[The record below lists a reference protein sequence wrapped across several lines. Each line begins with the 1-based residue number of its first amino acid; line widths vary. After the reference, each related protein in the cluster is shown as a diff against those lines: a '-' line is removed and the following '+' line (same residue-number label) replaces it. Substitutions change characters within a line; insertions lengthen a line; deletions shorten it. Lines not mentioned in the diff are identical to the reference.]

1 MSRQRPS
8 LPNLRSLPNMKL
20 NDQLLTNLCQIALM
34 EDVGAGDVTTQA
46 IIPKNM
52 TVTAY
57 FTSRQDCVCCGLP
70 LVERVYALLDRNVEL
85 ECHVKDGDYCLQG
98 TRLATVSG
106 PAQAILTGE
115 RVALNYLQHLSG
127 IATITH
133 RYVEALGDS
142 TTQILDTRKTTP
154 GLRFLE
160 KYAVSCGGGTNHRIG
175 LFDMFMIKDN
185 HRELAKYAGS
195 DSIAHAVAKCR
206 EHDKKMAIEVE
217 ADTLDDV
224 KEAVKAGAD
233 VVMFDNMSNEE
244 MVEALKITKGH
255 CKTEA
260 SGGITLERIPS
271 LANLGLDFISVGAL
285 THSAPSIDI
294 GLDM

>member
-1 MSRQRPS
+1 
-8 LPNLRSLPNMKL
+8 MKL

-57 FTSRQDCVCCGLP
+57 FTTRQDCVCCGLP
-70 LVERVYALLDRNVEL
+70 VVEKVYAILDRNVEL
-85 ECHVKDGDYCLQG
+85 ECHVKDGDHCLKD
-98 TRLATVSG
+98 TRMATVSG

-115 RVALNYLQHLSG
+115 RVALNYLQRLSG
-127 IATITH
+127 VATITH

-142 TTQILDTRKTTP
+142 ATQILDTRKTTP

-160 KYAVSCGGGTNHRIG
+160 KYAVTCGGGTNHRIG

-185 HRELAKYAGS
+185 HRELAKYEGT
-195 DSIAHAVAKCR
+195 DSIARAVAKCR
-206 EHDKKMAIEVE
+206 EYDKKLAIEVE
-217 ADTLDDV
+217 ADTLDEV
-224 KEAVKAGAD
+224 QAAVKAGAD

-285 THSAPSIDI
+285 THSAPSVDI